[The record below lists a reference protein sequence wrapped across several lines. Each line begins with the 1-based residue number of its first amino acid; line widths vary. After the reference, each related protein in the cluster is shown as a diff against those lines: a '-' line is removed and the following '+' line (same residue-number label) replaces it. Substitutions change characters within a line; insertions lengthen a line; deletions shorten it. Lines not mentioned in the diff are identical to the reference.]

1 MVVPGWSQARTA
13 ATRVWSELWDGGR
26 GWILMFVSIGWFLA
40 LGVRIV
46 YPALLPQVSAEFGT
60 DYATLG
66 GLISVLWMSYALLQ
80 FPGGVV
86 ADFIGERAVLVLS
99 VAITTLG
106 IIALVFVSSLSVF
119 VMATVIL
126 GVGTG
131 FYGTTRITVL
141 SAVYS
146 DRDATAISISQAA
159 GNVGNVVLPI
169 TAGIVSVYLGW
180 RWGFGVLLPL
190 FALTAIGFWVFV
202 PRRTAANAAGT
213 ASLAGTMRQV
223 AGAISDR
230 RVLAVTSILFLT
242 MFMYQSV
249 TGFLPTYLAEVKAL
263 PPSTA
268 ATVYGLFFAVAIGIQ
283 FVAGLIADRY
293 DRRYAIAGFL
303 ALSVPAFG
311 LLAYADGL
319 LAIIG
324 VIALMSCMLGGFPP
338 AHAYAV
344 RALPPA
350 VQGSG
355 YGLLRTLY
363 IAFGALGPPA
373 IGILADTGHFDEAFF
388 VLGGVALLTSITA
401 IMLPRIPGG

>member
-1 MVVPGWSQARTA
+1 MVAETDSRVVTA
-13 ATRVWSELWDGGR
+13 ATRVWADLWGDGR
-26 GWILMFVSIGWFLA
+26 GWILVFVSIGWFLA

-46 YPALLPQVSAEFGT
+46 YPALLPQVAAEFAI
-60 DYATLG
+60 DYATIG
-66 GLISVLWMSYALLQ
+66 VLISVLWMSYALLQ

-86 ADFIGERAVLVLS
+86 ADFIGERAVLVIS
-99 VAITTLG
+99 VGIT
-106 IIALVFVSSLSVF
+106 
-119 VMATVIL
+119 IL
-126 GVGTG
+126 GVVGILFAFSLPWFVVTTIVIGIGTG

-169 TAGIVSVYLGW
+169 TAGVVSVYLGW

-190 FALTAIGFWVFV
+190 FILTAIGFWVFV
-202 PRRTAANAAGT
+202 PRRAAAPQEDT

-223 AGAISDR
+223 GGAISDS

-268 ATVYGLFFAVAIGIQ
+268 ASVYGLFFASAIGVQ
-283 FVAGLIADRY
+283 FVSGLVADRY
-293 DRRYAIAGFL
+293 DRRFAIAGFL
-303 ALSVPAFG
+303 GLSVPAFG
-311 LLAYADGL
+311 LLAFADDL
-319 LAIIG
+319 IG
-324 VIALMSCMLGGFPP
+324 VIGVVLLMSCMLGGFPP

-373 IGILADTGHFDEAFF
+373 IGILADIGRFDEAFF
-388 VLGGVALLTSITA
+388 ALGAVALLTSITA
-401 IMLPRIPGG
+401 LLLPRV